1 MATPPGVAV
10 PAPLFPNSPQEIEKR
25 VILGQIRWAAPLL
38 FLPARI
44 VFMLISQALFAGC
57 LRLQG
62 RASPFQAAGAWWTV
76 WGTLVDLGCLA
87 CLFFLTRREN
97 LRIRDLLG
105 PLPRWLVPKGIACFL
120 LIFPFFLLGGPLA
133 SWIVYHAWQAPI
145 PMGEIWGRHLP
156 LWGVLYSLL
165 IWWPIWSVTEEFTY
179 QGYLASR
186 LAALSRHRW
195 VPYCLVGF
203 WWALQHSFIPFVP
216 DWRLVL
222 YRFFAFVPGV
232 LVFLAIYLRTRRLA
246 PLIVAHWMMDLSAAV
261 MTLSF

>member
-1 MATPPGVAV
+1 
-10 PAPLFPNSPQEIEKR
+10 
-25 VILGQIRWAAPLL
+25 
-38 FLPARI
+38 
-44 VFMLISQALFAGC
+44 
-57 LRLQG
+57 
-62 RASPFQAAGAWWTV
+62 
-76 WGTLVDLGCLA
+76 
-87 CLFFLTRREN
+87 
-97 LRIRDLLG
+97 
-105 PLPRWLVPKGIACFL
+105 
-120 LIFPFFLLGGPLA
+120 
-133 SWIVYHAWQAPI
+133 
-145 PMGEIWGRHLP
+145 LP